1 MILEIACIEVE
12 SDLHAEFE
20 AAVDRAVAEV
30 LSQSPGFL
38 GITVLRGIE
47 RPEAYQLHIRWETL
61 EDHTIGFRESERFA
75 AWRAIIGGFFVAP
88 PAVAHWSIR

>member
-1 MILEIACIEVE
+1 MILEIASVE
-12 SDLHAEFE
+12 IAPDRHAEFE
-20 AAVDRAVAEV
+20 AAVERAVAEV

-47 RPEAYQLHIRWETL
+47 AREAYQLHISWETL

-75 AWRAIIGGFFVAP
+75 AWRAIIGGFFIAP
-88 PAVAHWSIR
+88 PAVAHWSIP

>member
-30 LSQSPGFL
+30 LSQSSGFL
-38 GITVLRGIE
+38 GITVLRGME
-47 RPEAYQLHIRWETL
+47 QPEAYQLHIRWEAL

-88 PAVAHWSIR
+88 PAVAHWSIP

>member
-1 MILEIACIEVE
+1 ME
-12 SDLHAEFE
+12 
-20 AAVDRAVAEV
+20 RAVAEV

-47 RPEAYQLHIRWETL
+47 SSEAYQLHISWETL

-75 AWRAIIGGFFVAP
+75 DWRAIIGGFFIAP
-88 PAVAHWSIR
+88 PAVAHWSIP